1 MPVDMKPYNLP
12 TIAAILTFSF
22 LCRCG
27 KCQPYKY
34 ISVPMN

>member
-1 MPVDMKPYNLP
+1 MKPYNLP

-27 KCQPYKY
+27 KCQPYASKSIY
-34 ISVPMN
+34 VEI